1 MSDKR
6 PDGNDDRDAPF
17 ADWTNTHGDIIGGVM
32 AIVFI
37 AVLIIR
43 III

>member
-1 MSDKR
+1 MNDER
-6 PDGNDDRDAPF
+6 PDGDDGHDAPF
-17 ADWTNTHGDIIGGVM
+17 ADWANTHGDIIGGVM

>member
-1 MSDKR
+1 MNDKQ
-6 PDGNDDRDAPF
+6 PDGDSDHDAPF